1 MAEGNAQKP
10 QERINYTT
18 PEGLSIEVPIV
29 RAGMPEVFVALQPP
43 DARPYI
49 MASRTMEVQTIVD
62 FFKERVVVVEEMRQ
76 DMLKRFS
83 KSSYGKC
90 RYQTGDVAYVM
101 GRPFQLRVY
110 PLATKKMK
118 NAARGRATAKYSVAA
133 DVSLL
138 TLYVVHPK
146 NYDEARLAFN
156 SYAETVI
163 MRNAV
168 SLTNDFAAWALP
180 GSKAPTV
187 RMRAMRGRWSS
198 YEAGALW
205 ISTDLIPY
213 PPDCLVYTL
222 LKELKE
228 LSPLPEMEFQEHL
241 ERVIPGWRAAAKILA
256 DRSEPYSLQ

>member
-1 MAEGNAQKP
+1 MTEGNAQKP

-18 PEGLSIEVPIV
+18 PDGLDVEVPVI
-29 RAGMPEVFVALQPP
+29 RAGMPEIFVALQPP
-43 DARPYI
+43 TAQPYV
-49 MASRTMEVQTIVD
+49 MASRNAEPQVIVD
-62 FFKERVVVVEEMRQ
+62 FFSQRVAVIEEMRQ

-83 KSSYGKC
+83 KGSYGKC

-118 NAARGRATAKYSVAA
+118 NSARGRATAKYSVAS

-156 SYAETVI
+156 SYAEAVL

-180 GSKAPTV
+180 GMKVPV
-187 RMRAMRGRWSS
+187 PRMRAMRGRWSS
-198 YEAGALW
+198 NEAGALW
-205 ISTDLIPY
+205 LSTDLIPY
-213 PPDCLVYTL
+213 PPDCLVYTI
-222 LKELKE
+222 LKELRE
-228 LSPLPEMEFQEHL
+228 ISPLSDDEFQERYESVL
-241 ERVIPGWRAAAKILA
+241 PGWRAAAKLLA
-256 DRSEPYSLQ
+256 ERAEPYSLQ